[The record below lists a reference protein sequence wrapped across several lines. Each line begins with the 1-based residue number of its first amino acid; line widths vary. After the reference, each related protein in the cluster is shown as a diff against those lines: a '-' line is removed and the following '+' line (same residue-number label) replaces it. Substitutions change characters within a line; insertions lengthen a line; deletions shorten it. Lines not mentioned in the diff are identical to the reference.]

1 MRTSGVLVL
10 SLVIGTTACSDPFPC
25 NRYCWSHQQA
35 VADDT
40 DESMTGAPDGRF
52 DAPCTRF
59 FDTNQWRPPLPPF
72 GWYPAEQ
79 CLDATTHQI
88 IEQTVASIRDPAID
102 ASEACD
108 VTDLQVYADLAQ
120 ALAQQARDACVA
132 HLSCNGAPAG
142 CDVDPTTPDND
153 ACTVSSAQA
162 LCDQAVLA
170 PALAA
175 LTDLTNGPAAAQ
187 PQRDGTVVEYV
198 DDPQQCQ
205 PLLHNDTDGTPGCND
220 APGEAGGADESTS
233 DGGGSSSG
241 SMLGPVTRFT
251 HDE

>member
-1 MRTSGVLVL
+1 MQRTLALALVL
-10 SLVIGTTACSDPFPC
+10 ALGASACSSPFPC
-25 NRYCWSHQQA
+25 NRYCWSHQQT
-35 VADDT
+35 VADASD
-40 DESMTGAPDGRF
+40 APDGRF
-52 DAPCTRF
+52 DETCTKF
-59 FDTNQWRPPLPPF
+59 SNLNQWHPPLPPF

-79 CLDATTHQI
+79 CLDATTHQVI
-88 IEQTVASIRDPAID
+88 AQTVASIQDPAID
-102 ASEACD
+102 ASQACD
-108 VTDLQVYADLAQ
+108 VTELQAYADLAQ
-120 ALAQQARDACVA
+120 TLAEQARDACVA

-142 CDVDPTTPDND
+142 CDIDPATPEND
-153 ACTVSSAQA
+153 ACTVPTAQT

-187 PQRDGTVVEYV
+187 PQRDGTVIEYV

-220 APGEAGGADESTS
+220 APGEAEAGGADESTS